1 MGNAPHAGRPAFCKV
16 CDRPPGF
23 ATGKNIFDARAGG
36 GYNAFYL
43 HRSFCRRLML
53 MLQDYQNKILDLL
66 EQLESEMGALYKL
79 FADKFPKYRDLWI
92 TMAAQEAQHAAW
104 VAQLHALARD
114 GKVYFDEKLT
124 RTYTVSKVLDIIK
137 EAQSKTRENKIT
149 LINALSI
156 SRDLE
161 QSILEREFYNY
172 FSGKDAATGSLIRKF
187 KIETIEHQNQLK
199 DAWEKERKTLAG
211 FPGKR

>member
-1 MGNAPHAGRPAFCKV
+1 
-16 CDRPPGF
+16 
-23 ATGKNIFDARAGG
+23 
-36 GYNAFYL
+36 
-43 HRSFCRRLML
+43 